1 MKVCLPPTIVEAFR
15 RAVVQAA
22 APEPWSLGWAALVS
36 LVVLVAGYA
45 LFRAQEPAFADA
57 L

>member
-1 MKVCLPPTIVEAFR
+1 
-15 RAVVQAA
+15 
-22 APEPWSLGWAALVS
+22 VS
-36 LVVLVAGYA
+36 LVVLVAGYV